1 MLSLF
6 RKRPPL
12 APVQPRAN
20 PTRIAVLEHELLGIP
35 PEPGTAA
42 AVTVALRR
50 AGTCLNHDPVDVT
63 CVDDPGPN
71 AMCAGCGAAMVLGAQ
86 GSWVVAGS
94 R

>member
-6 RKRPPL
+6 RKRPQP
-12 APVQPRAN
+12 APIWPRPN
-20 PTRIAVLEHELLGIP
+20 PTAIAVMENDLLGIP

-42 AVTVALRR
+42 AVCVALRR
-50 AGTCLNHDPVDVT
+50 AGTCLTHDPIDVT

-71 AMCAGCGAAMVLGAQ
+71 AMCAGCGAGMVLGENGA
-86 GSWVVAGS
+86 WVVA